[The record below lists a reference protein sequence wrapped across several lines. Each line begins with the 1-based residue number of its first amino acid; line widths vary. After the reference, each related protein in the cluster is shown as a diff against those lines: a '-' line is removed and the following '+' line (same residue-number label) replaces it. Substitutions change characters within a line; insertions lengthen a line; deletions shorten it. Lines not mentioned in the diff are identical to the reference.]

1 MAKIIAFD
9 EEARRGLERGLN
21 ILADAVKVTLGPR
34 GRNVVLEKKWG
45 APTITN
51 DGVYTPGSAEGPHTV
66 RATSNEDG
74 TTSVEALTAQYG
86 VTAGQLFTANQ
97 DALYSTL
104 FGAEMLVVPLM
115 YSTVAGDSLSSVA
128 AKYGLTAD
136 ALATTNETA
145 PLAPEGTV
153 QAGILTERTLLDERS
168 AQVPG
173 DPFSRRDGWNSHGQA
188 ERVFDFDY
196 GGQHHAARLSY
207 LHDGALR
214 LRVDGN
220 EGLLDFRPLAD
231 GTLDL
236 LYAGQRERV
245 QVYAR
250 GEAMHV
256 FARRDASQV
265 LEVDLIAHAG
275 EGASEGGRLTAPM
288 PGKVI
293 SFAVKAGDAVR
304 QGQAL
309 AVMEAMKMEHTIAA
323 PQDGTVAEL
332 LYAPGDQVAEGAE
345 LLKLAAA

>member
-1 MAKIIAFD
+1 
-9 EEARRGLERGLN
+9 
-21 ILADAVKVTLGPR
+21 
-34 GRNVVLEKKWG
+34 
-45 APTITN
+45 
-51 DGVYTPGSAEGPHTV
+51 
-66 RATSNEDG
+66 
-74 TTSVEALTAQYG
+74 
-86 VTAGQLFTANQ
+86 
-97 DALYSTL
+97 
-104 FGAEMLVVPLM
+104 
-115 YSTVAGDSLSSVA
+115 
-128 AKYGLTAD
+128 
-136 ALATTNETA
+136 
-145 PLAPEGTV
+145 
-153 QAGILTERTLLDERS
+153 
-168 AQVPG
+168 VPG

-214 LRVDGN
+214 LRVDGS

-256 FARRDASQV
+256 FARRGASQV